1 MSIAERLA
9 LAPELRDISSWPGP
23 ADDDVCEPQRDVY
36 KKRKEAIIAYLDG
49 TPFSEI
55 EEIHGIPKSEVYRL
69 LSRCLTEQRNG
80 TMYGFYALIPG
91 TVIAD
96 YQRKA
101 KIDPA
106 HAARSMGLAGAF
118 LQLMAEHDNL
128 QKYVENKALH
138 SRIKSPRLIA
148 RAIRK
153 DFLRKCAK
161 VRAPNEYPFNTDDQ
175 AIRALAR
182 YIERILARHYG
193 GSRQEDLSDDT
204 GSGPLTAQ
212 PSAAGNLRPFEE
224 LEHDGHNGDF
234 FFVIKL
240 RGKHN
245 EWIYTTPMKIWLLLP
260 FDRGGRAILGY
271 EYRLGSTNYPAI
283 SVMRSFA
290 SIYKT
295 WEPKEIT
302 IPGLAYKDG
311 AGFPSGVVPAVRG
324 VLVDM
329 VCFDN
334 AKANKARLT
343 TRPLTRTLGA
353 TVNFGRAGEPIARPF
368 VERLNQTLET
378 LGFRRLPIG
387 FNPKGPKKER
397 ERAMKA
403 ACDHAVTPEELEQ
416 VVDVML
422 ANYNADPHSDLVNR
436 SPNEYLTMWFS
447 RASSPLRKVED
458 PEALAKKLLR
468 LELIKFI
475 RGGGEAQRAP
485 YIQLWWGRYS
495 NDVLEKLK
503 NWSGM
508 KCRVVAD
515 IDDDIRFV
523 RAFLRTREREVDIGI
538 LRAKPPWHLTPHT
551 LAQRQM
557 IQKANRIS
565 KIIIPPGSDMVQ
577 AFRHLKQREV
587 AERRAAAND
596 LAKLG
601 QVHKPDSPRFKQR
614 DAVARVSKKHWVSIK

>member
-9 LAPELRDISSWPGP
+9 LAPELRDISKWPGP
-23 ADDDVCEPQRDVY
+23 EDDDVPESERDLY
-36 KKRKEAIIAYLDG
+36 LRRKEAVVAYLDG
-49 TPFSEI
+49 TAFSAIADE
-55 EEIHGIPKSEVYRL
+55 HGVPKSEVYRL
-69 LSRCLTEQRNG
+69 LDRCLTEQRNG
-80 TMYGFYALIPG
+80 TMFGFYALVPG
-91 TVIAD
+91 TVIGA
-96 YQRKA
+96 YQRTA

-106 HAARSMGLAGAF
+106 HAARSRGLAGAF
-118 LQLMAEHDNL
+118 LQLMAQHEGL

-138 SRIKSPRLIA
+138 SRTKSPRLIA

-175 AIRALAR
+175 AIRPLAR
-182 YIERILARHYG
+182 YIERVLLQHYG
-193 GSRQEDLSDDT
+193 GTIRDDLSDET
-204 GSGPLTAQ
+204 SSEPLTAQ
-212 PSAAGNLRPFEE
+212 PSTAGNLRPFEE
-224 LEHDGHNGDF
+224 VEHDGHNGDF

-240 RGKHN
+240 RGKHD
-245 EWIYTTPMKIWLLLP
+245 EWVYTTPMKLWLLLP
-260 FDRGGRAILGY
+260 LDRGSRAMLGY
-271 EYRLGSTNYPAI
+271 AYRLGSTNYPAI

-290 SIYKT
+290 SIYEK
-295 WEPKEIT
+295 WEPKELT

-311 AGFPSGVVPAVRG
+311 AGFPSGVVPAARG
-324 VLVDM
+324 VFVDL

-343 TRPLTRTLGA
+343 TRSLTRTLGA

-387 FNPKGPKKER
+387 FNPKGPKEER

-416 VVDVML
+416 VLDVML
-422 ANYNADPHSDLVNR
+422 ANYNADAHSDLVNR
-436 SPNEYLTMWFS
+436 SPNEYLKMWFS
-447 RASSPLRKVED
+447 RTVSPIRSVED
-458 PEALAKKLLR
+458 PESLAKRLLR

-475 RGGGEAQRAP
+475 RGGGDAQRAP
-485 YIQLWWGRYS
+485 YIQWGWARYS

-508 KCRVVAD
+508 KCRIVVD

-551 LAQRQM
+551 WAQRQM

-565 KIIIPPGSDMVQ
+565 KIIVPPGSDMVQ
-577 AFRHLKQREV
+577 AFKHLKQREA
-587 AERRAAAND
+587 AERRTAAND
-596 LAKLG
+596 LARLG
-601 QVHKPDSPRFKQR
+601 PVRKSDSSGLKQR
-614 DAVARVSKKHWVSIK
+614 DAIVRVSKKHWVSIK